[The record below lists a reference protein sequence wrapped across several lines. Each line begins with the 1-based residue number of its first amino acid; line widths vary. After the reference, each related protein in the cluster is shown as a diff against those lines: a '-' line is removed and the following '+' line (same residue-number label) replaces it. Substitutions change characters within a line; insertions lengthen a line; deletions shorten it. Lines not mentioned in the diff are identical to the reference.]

1 MDTKRRHYFAYRS
14 FLPEFGTMK
23 RFADAGVETICFFPG
38 NTANSLG
45 QPYSQYPAVWRWFD
59 TCDFSSLD
67 RQIEDLK
74 KTGANRNFICMADL
88 NSPEWLSRQLSLAH
102 ESGDSFT
109 HLSECLANPR
119 WKEAVMR
126 YLNAFLT
133 HCEAHHADSIRAYV
147 LACGHTD
154 EWFDHN
160 GEICG
165 LLKEKA
171 YRKWRADHRLAPQA
185 PPSAVAMNT
194 PDYDGL
200 LFDPARSSAVLEYRR
215 FCNELIGSSICE
227 FAAAARKLIR
237 REAEIGV
244 FYGYV
249 MTRLGAAESGH
260 LDYERVAHCPDIDF
274 LISPGSYGDRAM
286 GGGGGWLGCSGT
298 EKLAGKIH
306 MHECDQRT
314 HTHNRNLS
322 PYVSLHVPHWENTRE
337 DLAGIKREFSLAL
350 LNRSSLWWFDMWG
363 GFYQEP
369 ELFEAFRSMKRI
381 YDSRISLPPVPVEE
395 VALIVDPDASYY
407 FDQRSPRQRAFQP
420 DVRKAMNRLGAP
432 FESYCFRDIPAIPNL
447 DKLKFFV
454 FVCQWEITEE
464 KAEILERCVLNRGR
478 TVLWLYA
485 PGLSDGKTLDPGR
498 VRRWTG
504 VPPEEAEEL
513 VIRRMDG
520 WTSAF
525 LRSPEKLT
533 PAMLKELARSAGV
546 HLYTDAETPV
556 YADGRF
562 LAVHTKEG
570 GPMTIRLP
578 SVCRRA
584 TELFSGKTAAENAA
598 SIEWNFQAPDSVL
611 FELEHQPTGE

>member
-1 MDTKRRHYFAYRS
+1 MVTKRRHWFAYRS

-23 RFADAGVETICFFPG
+23 RFTDAGVDTVCFFPG

-59 TCDFSSLD
+59 AYDFVSLD
-67 RQIEDLK
+67 RQVDDLK
-74 KTGANRNFICMADL
+74 KTGFRNLICMVDL

-109 HLSECLANPR
+109 HLTECLANPR

-126 YLNAFLT
+126 YLNAFLSYCET
-133 HCEAHHADSIRAYV
+133 HHSDCIRAYV

-171 YRKWRADHRLAPQA
+171 YRKWRGEHRLAPEP
-185 PPSAVAMNT
+185 PPSAAKMNE

-215 FCNELIGSSICE
+215 FCNELVGDSICE
-227 FAAAARKLIR
+227 FAAEARRLIR
-237 REAEIGV
+237 SEAEIGV

-260 LDYERVAHCPDIDF
+260 LDYDRVVRCPDIDF

-298 EKLAGKIH
+298 EKLVGKIH

-314 HTHNRNLS
+314 HTHNRALT
-322 PYVSLHVPHWENTRE
+322 PYVSLHVPHWENSRE
-337 DLAGIKREFSLAL
+337 DLAGIRREFSLAL
-350 LNRSSLWWFDMWG
+350 LKRSSLWWFDMWG
-363 GFYQEP
+363 GFYREP
-369 ELFEAFRSMKRI
+369 ELFEAFRTMKRV
-381 YDSRISLPPVPVEE
+381 YDSRIGLPSIPVEE
-395 VALIVDPDASYY
+395 TALIVDPDALCY
-407 FDQRSPRQRAFQP
+407 FDQHSQRQKAFQP
-420 DVRKAMNRLGAP
+420 EVRKKLNRLGAP
-432 FESYCFRDIPAIPNL
+432 FESWCFRDIPEIPNL
-447 DKLKFFV
+447 EKLKFFI
-454 FVCQWEITEE
+454 FPCQWEITEE
-464 KAEILERCVLNRGR
+464 KAELLERHVLKNGR

-485 PGLSDGKTLDPGR
+485 PGLSDGKSLDPGR
-498 VRRWTG
+498 ISRWAG
-504 VPPEEAEEL
+504 VPPETEGLA
-513 VIRRMDG
+513 VRQMDG

-525 LRSPEKLT
+525 LRSPEQLT
-533 PAMLKELARSAGV
+533 PAMLKDLARNAGV
-546 HLYTDAETPV
+546 HLYTDAEVPV
-556 YADGRF
+556 YADGHF
-562 LAVHTKEG
+562 LAVHSKEG
-570 GPMTIRLP
+570 GAMTIRLP
-578 SVCRRA
+578 SVVRRA
-584 TELFSGKTAAENAA
+584 TELFSGRVAAENSAL
-598 SIEWNFQAPDSVL
+598 IEWNLQAPDSAL
-611 FELEHQPTGE
+611 FELEP